1 MFKDIYLLLLEV
13 FFTLL
18 EDLFTRES
26 ELIGQHIFL
35 GVKIIIFCKSHKLN
49 AKSASVIDL

>member
-35 GVKIIIFCKSHKLN
+35 AVKIIILC
-49 AKSASVIDL
+49 